1 MTVLQIISSGGMY
14 GAEAVILNLSDEL
27 HASGHKSVVAVF
39 SNVAN
44 ENVELYGV
52 ATRRGIEAHLIP
64 CSGQMDRTVG
74 AKIRALV
81 KKTGADVVHAHGYK
95 ADIYCYF
102 ALRGC
107 YFPLRG
113 TGVPMVSTCH
123 TWYDN
128 DWRVTLYGKIDRMV
142 LRGFD
147 GVVAVSDVVKGQL
160 LAAGVKADKVT
171 LIQNGIG
178 TAAFEGVTP
187 SLRDELAESEL
198 LVGLV
203 GRLSREKGVDVFIR
217 AAAEVLKVLPGVR
230 FVVVGDGP
238 DRVALRALI
247 EELGV
252 GARVSLLGP
261 RSDMPAV
268 YASFDVMVSASRE
281 EGLPMAILEGLASG
295 RALIATNVGA
305 VPMVVR
311 DGDTGVL
318 LAPENVALLAGAIQ
332 RLLQDATLRVRL
344 GTAGKRVI
352 AAEFSAARMT
362 ADYLRV
368 YEATSAKRV
377 SEVRA

>member
-27 HASGHKSVVAVF
+27 HMNGHKSVVAVF
-39 SNVAN
+39 SNLAD
-44 ENVELYGV
+44 ENVELHNV
-52 ATRRGIEAHLIP
+52 ATLRGIESHLIP

-74 AKIRALV
+74 EKIRALV

-102 ALRGC
+102 ALRG
-107 YFPLRG
+107 
-113 TGVPMVSTCH
+113 TGVSKVSTCH

-128 DWRVTLYGKIDRMV
+128 DWRVTLYGKIDRLL

-147 GVVAVSDVVKGQL
+147 GVVAVSDVVKAQL

-171 LIQNGIG
+171 LIRNGIG
-178 TAAFEGVTP
+178 TVAFEGVTP
-187 SLRDELAESEL
+187 SLRDEFGEGEL

-203 GRLSREKGVDVFIR
+203 GRLSREKGVDVYIR
-217 AAAEVLKVLPGVR
+217 AAAEVLKELPGVR

-238 DRVALRALI
+238 DRVALAALI

-268 YASFDVMVSASRE
+268 YASLDLMVSASRE

-305 VPMVVR
+305 VPMVIR

-318 LAPENVALLAGAIQ
+318 LAPEDVSLLVGAMR
-332 RLLQDATLRVRL
+332 RLLQDAALRKRL
-344 GTAGKRVI
+344 GAAGKRVI

-362 ADYLRV
+362 TDYLRM
-368 YEATSAKRV
+368 YEAAGAGDGRRSG
-377 SEVRA
+377 VRA